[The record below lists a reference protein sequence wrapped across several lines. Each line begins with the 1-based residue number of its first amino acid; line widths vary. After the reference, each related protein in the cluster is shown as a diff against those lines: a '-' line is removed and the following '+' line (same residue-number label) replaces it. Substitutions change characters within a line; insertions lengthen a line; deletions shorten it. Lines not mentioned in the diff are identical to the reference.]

1 MKGLLIMKSNSNGNI
16 NAINDKDNK
25 TIEQHVLA
33 DKDRKDVDKHNILK
47 MLAFPT
53 VVEMV
58 SPYKKLYYPD
68 NEKE

>member
-1 MKGLLIMKSNSNGNI
+1 MKGLIIMKSNSNGNI

-25 TIEQHVLA
+25 TIEQHVLT
-33 DKDRKDVDKHNILK
+33 DKDKKDVDKLNIRK
-47 MLAFPT
+47 MFTFPA

>member
-1 MKGLLIMKSNSNGNI
+1 MKGLIIMKSNSNGNI

-25 TIEQHVLA
+25 TIEQHVLT
-33 DKDRKDVDKHNILK
+33 DKDKKDVDKHNILK

-53 VVEMV
+53 LVEMV
-58 SPYKKLYYPD
+58 SHNKKLRYQY

>member
-1 MKGLLIMKSNSNGNI
+1 MKSNSNGNI

-58 SPYKKLYYPD
+58 SPYKKTLLS
-68 NEKE
+68 

>member
-16 NAINDKDNK
+16 NSINDKDNK

-53 VVEMV
+53 VLEMV
-58 SPYKKLYYPD
+58 STYKKLYYPD

>member
-1 MKGLLIMKSNSNGNI
+1 MKSNSNGNI

-33 DKDRKDVDKHNILK
+33 DKDRKDVDKLDIRK
-47 MLAFPT
+47 MFIFPD
-53 VVEMV
+53 VVGLV

>member
-1 MKGLLIMKSNSNGNI
+1 MKSNSNGNI

-25 TIEQHVLA
+25 TIEQRVLT
-33 DKDRKDVDKHNILK
+33 DKDKKDVDKHNILK

-53 VVEMV
+53 LVEMV
-58 SPYKKLYYPD
+58 SPYKKLRYQY